1 MSTTILGIDIGST
14 KICAIIAEHSE
25 NGIKILGSG
34 IAKSKGLKK
43 GVITNI
49 EHASKS
55 IKNALNDAKRVA
67 GIPYERVI
75 VSVSGAF
82 TKGVDSYGVINVP
95 SGEIGIKEI
104 NRAIQMANHNANISN
119 DYEKLHLL
127 PYNFKVDEQ
136 EYIEDPLGMS
146 GTRLEVQAHLIAVQK
161 SALGNLKKAIKSA
174 GLEADNLVLSGY
186 ASAIAVLKEDE
197 KELGAAV
204 IDMGGATCNLIIHSG
219 NSIRY
224 NDFLG
229 VGSNNIT
236 NDLSM
241 ALHTPLH
248 AAEEIKIHYKA
259 LKEAKKE
266 VIELPTIGDES
277 HTNEVSFEIITNVIY
292 ARIEE
297 TLMILAKSIE
307 ESGFKDSIGSV
318 VLTGGFTEFD
328 GLREIAES
336 IFDDKPV
343 RIAKPNE
350 TEGFFEDLKA
360 PSFSTAIGLILYGA
374 GKFTPYEIDSN
385 NKLRYKEEKIEPS
398 KNIQNIIETEEEEK
412 NTDLKKDLNIPKPP
426 YAIEDDTILE
436 EYEESYGFKERIK
449 RFWNMLTQ
457 LF

>member
-1 MSTTILGIDIGST
+1 LSTTILGIDIGST

-25 NGIKILGSG
+25 KGIKILGSG

-55 IKNALNDAKRVA
+55 IKSALNDAKRVA
-67 GIPYERVI
+67 GIPYEKVI

-95 SGEIGIKEI
+95 GGEIGIKEI
-104 NRAIQMANHNANISN
+104 NRAIQMADHNANISN

-127 PYNFKVDEQ
+127 PFNFKVDEQ

-146 GTRLEVQAHLIAVQK
+146 GNRLEVQAHIIAVQK
-161 SALGNLKKAIKSA
+161 SALGNLKKAIKAA
-174 GLEADNLVLSGY
+174 GLEADNMVLNGY
-186 ASAIAVLKEDE
+186 ASSIAVLKDDE

-204 IDMGGATCNLIIHSG
+204 IDMGGATCNLVIHSG

-229 VGSNNIT
+229 VGSNNVT

-241 ALHTPLH
+241 ALHTPLQ
-248 AAEEIKIHYKA
+248 AAEEIKIHFKE
-259 LKEAKKE
+259 LKESGRE
-266 VIELPTIGDES
+266 VIELPSIGDET
-277 HTNEVSFEIITNVIY
+277 HKNEVSLEIIHNVIY

-307 ESGFKDSIGSV
+307 ESGFKDSIGSI

-328 GLREIAES
+328 SLRDIAEN

-343 RIAKPNE
+343 RLAKPNE

-360 PSFSTAIGLILYGA
+360 PSFSTAVGLILYGA

-385 NKLRYKEEKIEPS
+385 NKLRYKDEKIEPS
-398 KNIQNIIETEEEEK
+398 KNIENIIRTEEEEK
-412 NTDLKKDLNIPKPP
+412 ETDLKKDLVIAPP
-426 YAIEDDTILE
+426 ESYNDQIIAPE

>member
-25 NGIKILGSG
+25 KGIKILGSG

-67 GIPYERVI
+67 GIPYEKVI

-95 SGEIGIKEI
+95 GGEIGIKEI
-104 NRAIQMANHNANISN
+104 NRAIQMADHNANISN

-127 PYNFKVDEQ
+127 PFNFKVDEQ

-146 GTRLEVQAHLIAVQK
+146 GNRLEVQAHIIAVQK
-161 SALGNLKKAIKSA
+161 SALGNLKKAIKAA
-174 GLEADNLVLSGY
+174 GLEADNMVLNGY
-186 ASAIAVLKEDE
+186 ASSIAVLKDDE

-204 IDMGGATCNLIIHSG
+204 IDMGGATCNLVIHSG

-229 VGSNNIT
+229 VGSNNVT

-241 ALHTPLH
+241 ALHTPLQ
-248 AAEEIKIHYKA
+248 AAEEIKIHFKE
-259 LKEAKKE
+259 LKESGKE
-266 VIELPTIGDES
+266 VIELPSIGDES
-277 HTNEVSFEIITNVIY
+277 HKNEVSLEIIHNVIY

-307 ESGFKDSIGSV
+307 ESGFKDSIGSI

-328 GLREIAES
+328 SLREMAEN

-343 RIAKPNE
+343 RLAKPNE

-385 NKLRYKEEKIEPS
+385 NKLRYKDEKIEPS
-398 KNIQNIIETEEEEK
+398 KNIENIIKTEEEEK
-412 NTDLKKDLNIPKPP
+412 ETDLKKDLIITPQESYNDQIIAP
-426 YAIEDDTILE
+426 E

>member
-25 NGIKILGSG
+25 SGIKILGSG

-43 GVITNI
+43 GVVTNI
-49 EHASKS
+49 EYASKS

-67 GIPYERVI
+67 GIPYEKVI

-95 SGEIGIKEI
+95 NGEIGIKEI
-104 NRAIQMANHNANISN
+104 NRAIQMANHNANVSS

-161 SALGNLKKAIKSA
+161 STLGNLKKAIKSA
-174 GLEADNLVLSGY
+174 GLEADNLVLTGY
-186 ASAIAVLKEDE
+186 ASSIAVLKEDE

-204 IDMGGATCNLIIHSG
+204 IDMGGATCNLVIYSG

-241 ALHTPLH
+241 ALHTPLQ

-259 LKEAKKE
+259 LKESGKE

-277 HTNEVSFEIITNVIY
+277 HKNEVSFEIITNVIY

-307 ESGFKDSIGSV
+307 ESGFKESIGSI

-328 GLREIAES
+328 GLREIAEG
-336 IFDDKPV
+336 IFDGKPV

-374 GKFTPYEIDSN
+374 GNFTPYEIDSN
-385 NKLRYKEEKIEPS
+385 NKLRYKDEKIEPS

-412 NTDLKKDLNIPKPP
+412 NIDLKKDLNIPKAP
-426 YAIEDDTILE
+426 YAIEDDIILE
-436 EYEESYGFKERIK
+436 DYEENYGFKNRIK
-449 RFWNMLTQ
+449 KLWNMLTQ

>member
-14 KICAIIAEHSE
+14 KICAIIAEHKE
-25 NGIKILGSG
+25 EGIKILGSG

-49 EHASKS
+49 EYASKS

-67 GIPYERVI
+67 GIHYEKVI
-75 VSVSGAF
+75 VSVSGAIS
-82 TKGVDSYGVINVP
+82 KSVDSYGVVNVP
-95 SGEIGIKEI
+95 TGEIGIKEI
-104 NRAIQMANHNANISN
+104 NRAIQMADHNANISH

-127 PYNFKVDEQ
+127 PFNFKVDEQ
-136 EYIEDPLGMS
+136 EYIDDPLGMS
-146 GTRLEVQAHLIAVQK
+146 GTRLEVQTHLIAIQK
-161 SALGNLKKAIKSA
+161 SALGNLKKAVKAA
-174 GLEADNLVLSGY
+174 GLEIDNLVLCGY
-186 ASAIAVLKEDE
+186 ASSIAVLKEDE
-197 KELGAAV
+197 RELGAAV
-204 IDMGGATCNLIIHSG
+204 IDMGGATCNLVIHSG
-219 NSIRY
+219 HSIRY

-229 VGSNNIT
+229 VGSNNVT

-248 AAEEIKIHYKA
+248 IAEDIKINYKS
-259 LKEAKKE
+259 LKESNQE
-266 VIELPTIGDES
+266 VIELPGIGDEN
-277 HTNEVSFEIITNVIY
+277 HTHEVSLEIITNVID

-307 ESGFKDSIGSV
+307 DSSFKDDIASV

-328 GLREIAES
+328 GLRELAIS

-343 RIAKPNE
+343 RLAKPNE
-350 TEGFFEDLKA
+350 TEGFFEALKA
-360 PSFSTAIGLILYGA
+360 PSFATAIGLILYGA

-385 NKLRYKEEKIEPS
+385 NKLRYKDEKIEPS
-398 KNIQNIIETEEEEK
+398 KNIHKIVETEEEEK
-412 NTDLKKDLNIPKPP
+412 KNDLKNDLVIDSEYDNDQI
-426 YAIEDDTILE
+426 ADLA
-436 EYEESYGFKERIK
+436 EYEESYGFKERLK